1 MFLTPREFYLLNDVV
16 TTLSEAGK
24 TILFINQFINHLKK
38 ISFIII
44 IIICFL
50 FILASSYSDT
60 SSNHTQQQHHHRSK
74 MREMKTEDFS
84 KVEES
89 LQQQFTSVDSD
100 WKSAL
105 NSLNSTDGSPNSRA
119 RANSEDEFFSMSDF
133 PLPQLGQPTLLNTVK
148 QCNLTGTDD
157 LASGR
162 FSPTSPR
169 STLSN
174 ISLGGSSGS
183 LNSKCKLMI
192 SLNVSLFLIF
202 IIFFF

>member
-1 MFLTPREFYLLNDVV
+1 
-16 TTLSEAGK
+16 
-24 TILFINQFINHLKK
+24 
-38 ISFIII
+38 
-44 IIICFL
+44 
-50 FILASSYSDT
+50 
-60 SSNHTQQQHHHRSK
+60 
-74 MREMKTEDFS
+74 MREMKTEDFT

-89 LQQQFTSVDSD
+89 LQQQFTSIDSD

-119 RANSEDEFFSMSDF
+119 RANSEEEFFSMSEF

-148 QCNLTGTDD
+148 QCNLTGTEDVM
-157 LASGR
+157 SGR

-183 LNSKCKLMI
+183 LNSKSKFECFLF
-192 SLNVSLFLIF
+192 VLFLMF
-202 IIFFF
+202 AIIIIILKHELLF

>member
-1 MFLTPREFYLLNDVV
+1 ML
-16 TTLSEAGK
+16 
-24 TILFINQFINHLKK
+24 
-38 ISFIII
+38 
-44 IIICFL
+44 FL
-50 FILASSYSDT
+50 FSASAYSDT
-60 SSNHTQQQHHHRSK
+60 SSNHAQQQHHHRSK
-74 MREMKTEDFS
+74 MREMKTDDFS

-89 LQQQFTSVDSD
+89 LQQQFSSVDSD

-105 NSLNSTDGSPNSRA
+105 NSLNSTEGSPNSRV

-183 LNSKCKLMI
+183 LNSKCKLYFV
-192 SLNVSLFLIF
+192 LLFLIVTINILPIF
-202 IIFFF
+202 ITLRSLQ